1 MSHRSLQLTDS
12 LAICYCPRSGDCSIG
27 YSLPW
32 AYGARRRSTAAGF
45 FISAPRG
52 RTAQHP
58 KTLYRAQSA
67 GAPYFSL
74 HRSPTADDRWGR
86 LAGASAPA
94 SFWVSAMIRALAAI
108 AAILFLGTA
117 QAEVGLVEV
126 CLDGEQHDTSAN
138 RCPVGRRAWQRPSV
152 GDAVL
157 SCGSIT
163 DPAACVWGH
172 AEFRYRRWELIPED
186 QFVQTCA
193 ADIEPGVFGAVDPC
207 GSGGHSDGKPR
218 IPKYQVSAGV
228 MPGHRQVTVRWQHP
242 TERIDGT
249 ELPIDEIAN
258 TMVFWGPDPGALES
272 SPTERTVIVPSPES
286 EVRISVSEGLVYFS
300 ARTIDTEGLMSELA
314 QPVSMQVTIDPNA
327 PEGLEVELWIS
338 GDLSVGEDTDAW
350 GFYAT
355 RNAIP
360 LFWVGTV
367 PTGTPCDSTQ
377 GVNGLYVVPREA
389 VNLDIDGDGFD
400 ESDPE
405 AVVARCSAN

>member
-1 MSHRSLQLTDS
+1 M
-12 LAICYCPRSGDCSIG
+12 
-27 YSLPW
+27 
-32 AYGARRRSTAAGF
+32 
-45 FISAPRG
+45 
-52 RTAQHP
+52 
-58 KTLYRAQSA
+58 
-67 GAPYFSL
+67 
-74 HRSPTADDRWGR
+74 GR